1 MPNAADILWFKQN
14 FQSDIQAAI
23 AGTGFTVD
31 FMVALACQETGEV
44 WPILRHKPLS
54 RDQIVSL
61 CVGDTIDA
69 TGGRGAFP
77 TTKAELL
84 AHPNGQTM
92 FDIARQGL
100 IDMATQTNSKP
111 YLHAAQD
118 PNKFCHGFGV
128 FQYDIQFFKDD
139 PQYFLKKKYE
149 SFSETLGK
157 ALTELHDAAKKVH
170 LDNKPSLT
178 DMELCA
184 VAICYNTGSFNPVKG
199 LKQGHPEGGRFY
211 GQEIFDFIA
220 LSRTVTVPAGG
231 APAGGNATVNTGNA
245 NGSGAATG
253 PFFQVATQSS
263 SLRLRSQ
270 PAVSDPPAAN
280 VIGQLPNGQKLRAVT
295 GTPVNNFM
303 EVETTLN
310 GATLRGFAL
319 ADFLKPTS

>member
-23 AGTGFTVD
+23 ASTGFTVD

-44 WPILRHKPLS
+44 WPILRHKPLT
-54 RDQIVSL
+54 RDRIVAL
-61 CVGDTIDA
+61 CVGDTIDS

-77 TTKAELL
+77 TTKGELL
-84 AHPNGQTM
+84 AQPNGQAM

-100 IDMATQTNSKP
+100 IDMATQTNSGP
-111 YLHAAQD
+111 YLHAAQN

-139 PQYFLKKKYE
+139 PQYFLQKKYE
-149 SFSETLGK
+149 KFGETLGK
-157 ALTELHDAAKKVH
+157 ALTELHDAAKKIH
-170 LDNKPSLT
+170 LDDKPSLT

-184 VAICYNTGSFNPVKG
+184 VAICYNTGSFNPAKG

-211 GQEIFDFIA
+211 GEEIFDFIK

-231 APAGGNATVNTGNA
+231 TPAGGNASANTGD
-245 NGSGAATG
+245 GGGAATG
-253 PFFQVATQSS
+253 PFFQVATQSG

-280 VIGQLPNGQKLRAVT
+280 VIGQLLNGQKVRAVT
-295 GTPVNNFM
+295 GNPVNNFM
-303 EVETTLN
+303 EIETSLN
-310 GATLRGFAL
+310 GATVRGFAS
-319 ADFLKPTS
+319 ADFLTPLPQA